1 MPLRAAGARQHL
13 SEQWGVLKTMPLRT
27 AKAYAESRGKTV
39 VVQAGSA
46 APRNSPNELVVS
58 CNSAGQVAAV
68 LQGS

>member
-1 MPLRAAGARQHL
+1 
-13 SEQWGVLKTMPLRT
+13 MPLRT

-39 VVQAGSA
+39 VMQTGSA